1 MISKT
6 ASSTTL
12 DKRPMISLP
21 ILYIIGPT
29 IVVM

>member
-6 ASSTTL
+6 ASNTTL
-12 DKRPMISLP
+12 DKRPMINLR
-21 ILYIIGPT
+21 ILYIIAPT